1 MIEKEQIG
9 NVTLV
14 KLAIGSLD
22 TSVAA
27 DIRETLSEVVANT
40 DQVILLDL
48 DQVKFMDS
56 SGLAAIVYC
65 FKMTEMKDMLVI
77 CNVSDRVEQ
86 LFQITKLHAVV
97 RIFKTRAEALEA
109 LNASS

>member
-9 NVTLV
+9 QVTVV

-22 TSVAA
+22 TKVAV
-27 DIRETLSEVVANT
+27 DVRESLSKIVQGTESM
-40 DQVILLDL
+40 ILLDL

-65 FKMTEMKDMLVI
+65 FKMTEMKEQLAV
-77 CNVSDRVEQ
+77 CNVSDRVHQ
-86 LFQITKLHAVV
+86 LFTITKLEAVV
-97 RIFKTRAEALEA
+97 RIFKTREEALAA
-109 LNASS
+109 LNES